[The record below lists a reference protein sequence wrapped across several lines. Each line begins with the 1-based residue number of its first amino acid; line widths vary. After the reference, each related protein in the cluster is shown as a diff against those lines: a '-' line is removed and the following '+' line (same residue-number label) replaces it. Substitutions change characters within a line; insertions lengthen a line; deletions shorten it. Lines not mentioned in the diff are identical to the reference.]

1 MQRREFIQLVG
12 AGAAATTLVGC
23 ATTNID
29 AKGARFIVTGKQ
41 IGRAHV

>member
-29 AKGARFIVTGKQ
+29 AKGAKV
-41 IGRAHV
+41 